1 MTEPKPIV
9 FVIDDDPAI
18 REALDSLLRSV
29 GHDVRCFASVAGF
42 LDAAKPDVA
51 SCLVLDV
58 RLPGK
63 SGMDFQKELAHTE
76 APLPVIMMT
85 GHGDI
90 AMSVQAMK
98 AGAVDF
104 LPKPFREQDLLDAIT
119 TALDKDRSRR
129 IHMAELDALRARLA
143 TLSDGERDV
152 VAQVVLGRLN
162 KQIAGDLAISE
173 ITVKVRRARAMRK
186 MQAGSLAELVKMI
199 DRLATEPSVQGH

>member
-1 MTEPKPIV
+1 MTEPKPVV

-29 GHDVRCFASVAGF
+29 GLEVRCFGSVAEF
-42 LDAAKPDVA
+42 LAAPRPDMP

-63 SGMDFQKELAHTE
+63 SGMDFQKELAHSE
-76 APLPVIMMT
+76 APLPVIIMT

-98 AGAVDF
+98 TGAVDF
-104 LPKPFREQDLLDAIT
+104 LPKPFREQDLLDAIAA
-119 TALDKDRSRR
+119 ALEKDRLRR
-129 IHMAELDALRARLA
+129 ARSAELDTLRERLA
-143 TLSDGERDV
+143 TLSEGERSV
-152 VAQVVLGRLN
+152 VALVVLGRLN
-162 KQIAGDLAISE
+162 KQIAGDLGVSE

-186 MQAGSLAELVKMI
+186 MQAGSLAELIKMAGKLGI
-199 DRLATEPSVQGH
+199 

>member
-1 MTEPKPIV
+1 MNKPKQMV

-29 GHDVRCFASVAGF
+29 GLEVRGFGSVAEFIG
-42 LDAAKPDVA
+42 ASRPDVP

-63 SGMDFQKELAHTE
+63 SGMDFQNEFVRSDD
-76 APLPVIMMT
+76 PLPVIIMT

-104 LPKPFREQDLLDAIT
+104 LPKPFREQDLLDAIAS
-119 TALDKDRSRR
+119 ALEKDRLRR
-129 IHMAELDALRARLA
+129 IEAAELTVLRDRLA
-143 TLSDGERDV
+143 TLSEGERSV
-152 VAQVVLGRLN
+152 VTLVVLGRLN
-162 KQIAGDLAISE
+162 KQIAGELGVSE

-186 MQAGSLAELVKMI
+186 MQAGSLAELIKMAG
-199 DRLATEPSVQGH
+199 RLGF